1 MNNIRVLIVD
11 DHHIVREGLRSLLE
25 TEPNIEVVGEA
36 KNGEEAVNMTADLSP
51 DIVLMD
57 IRMPIMHG
65 IEATSQIKARTP
77 LARVIILSS
86 FDQEEEVF
94 EAIRCGA
101 SGYVLKDVI
110 PEQLVRAIN
119 TVSDGYSLM
128 SPQIARKLQNEFQ
141 RIARP
146 RTGNDEDDTPLTPR
160 EGEVLA
166 LIAQG
171 YNNREIASAL
181 SISEKT
187 VKTHVSNIFDKLQ
200 ITDRSQAVLYAA
212 RRGLIS

>member
-1 MNNIRVLIVD
+1 MDNIRILIVD

-25 TEPNIEVVGEA
+25 TEPNIVVIGEA
-36 KNGEEAVNMTADLSP
+36 KDGEEAVNHTIDLNP
-51 DIVLMD
+51 DVVLMD
-57 IRMPIMHG
+57 IRMPIMNG
-65 IEATSQIKARTP
+65 IEATRQIKARVPGT
-77 LARVIILSS
+77 RIIILSS

-94 EAIRCGA
+94 DAIRCGA

-110 PEQLVRAIN
+110 PDQLVRAIN
-119 TVSDGYSLM
+119 TVADGYSLM

-146 RTGNDEDDTPLTPR
+146 RTSEGDDDTPLTPR

-171 YNNREIASAL
+171 YNNREIAGSL